1 MEEAIRHATF
11 TFLDN
16 SKLKINWPK
25 QGSKDAQ
32 IFASQLKN
40 ALEADRFVA
49 EVEGQLMV
57 IPMRSVKYIVVS
69 PAPKALPQGII
80 RNARISTQE

>member
-1 MEEAIRHATF
+1 MEGNIRHATF

-16 SKLKINWPK
+16 SVIKLTWPK

-32 IFASQLKN
+32 IFSTQLKN
-40 ALEADRFVA
+40 ALEADQFVA

-57 IPMRSVKYIVVS
+57 IPMRNVKYIVVS
-69 PAPKALPQGII
+69 PAPKTLPKGVIL
-80 RNARISTQE
+80 NARFVSQE